1 MHTNHFISITEYAY
15 LCLDDTNSF
24 KLKLDT
30 RTHTRVLSSLKKPV
44 RVSEKEIIYFLN
56 LISLSCHPK
65 EKLFCAESGNSSTS
79 GGELDTTTLAI
90 PSRGTERYR
99 AEVPS
104 GTEQYQAT
112 FISTTIACHSL
123 GNAKWTTL
131 EKILKGWRVTPWPSS
146 TSPASGKL
154 AISMTIDFL
163 SWKPFVPFLLLQYPL
178 HLLPGMLPF
187 EYFLLLTWKPRGFY
201 SKLLSGFLLLRK
213 MFDAILQILRDG
225 LSLELAVASFQLLTD
240 LDKRYPRVYVR
251 ESDNLGTNS
260 GGAGELVVNKEA
272 WSPFTVRSGN
282 SHVEASGIC
291 RDSKSLLDSASF
303 SILVEEIAIGRHS
316 AIKTV
321 QNMLLFQYLVRALE
335 ADFLPRHTLYKETL
349 NWVFLRESVLSLLVA
364 SRKMNYKSLV
374 HNCMSVVSTRFIH
387 EANICH
393 KDLKDKESISG
404 DLPQSC
410 NVGLPFA
417 FPEIQRKACDAVQKL
432 LILIMELDVIR
443 KEAESLGLTSRSDS
457 FRATIL
463 DTILDELTYNKD
475 QLSRSSCS
483 FEVLVNNALE
493 WKSMIFMIC
502 LLRLRLLANRKLA
515 VFEEPKWK
523 LEIILLY
530 FGKYYSRP
538 STRTRRSNS
547 SPNDETFEGILNCF
561 SNPTTTGGILRKM
574 ATEVACLLLAQAF
587 KCYLSLQRDQKNA
600 VFVTEKIGGSTLP
613 EICNSLVTA
622 FKNLRKLDHSLE
634 LTSFEKQ
641 ALTTAAAL
649 VSLKS

>member
-1 MHTNHFISITEYAY
+1 ME
-15 LCLDDTNSF
+15 DPRTNSQR
-24 KLKLDT
+24 L
-30 RTHTRVLSSLKKPV
+30 
-44 RVSEKEIIYFLN
+44 E
-56 LISLSCHPK
+56 
-65 EKLFCAESGNSSTS
+65 GN
-79 GGELDTTTLAI
+79 TLAI
-90 PSRGTERYR
+90 LDFSGIREARDIHDDRLSFLEAVR
-99 AEVPS
+99 AV
-104 GTEQYQAT
+104 
-112 FISTTIACHSL
+112 SL
-123 GNAKWTTL
+123 A
-131 EKILKGWRVTPWPSS
+131 S
-146 TSPASGKL
+146 TSPS
-154 AISMTIDFL
+154 
-163 SWKPFVPFLLLQYPL
+163 PP
-178 HLLPGMLPF
+178 
-187 EYFLLLTWKPRGFY
+187 TW
-201 SKLLSGFLLLRK
+201 K

-225 LSLELAVASFQLLTD
+225 LSLELAVACFQLLTD

-251 ESDNLGTNS
+251 DSDNLGTNS

-282 SHVEASGIC
+282 SHFEDSGIC
-291 RDSKSLLDSASF
+291 RDSNSLLDSA
-303 SILVEEIAIGRHS
+303 
-316 AIKTV
+316 TV

-349 NWVFLRESVLSLLVA
+349 NWVFLRESVLSQLVA

-374 HNCMSVVSTRFIH
+374 HNCLSVVSTRFFH

-393 KDLKDKESISG
+393 TDLKVQESISG

-443 KEAESLGLTSRSDS
+443 KEAEKLGLTSRSDS

-475 QLSRSSCS
+475 QLSP
-483 FEVLVNNALE
+483 FLE
-493 WKSMIFMIC
+493 
-502 LLRLRLLANRKLA
+502 
-515 VFEEPKWK
+515 VFEDPKWK

-574 ATEVACLLLAQAF
+574 ASEVACLLLAQAF
-587 KCYLSLQRDQKNA
+587 KCYLSLQSDQKNA

-622 FKNLRKLDHSLE
+622 FKNLRKLDRDLE

-649 VSLKS
+649 ASMKS